1 MVAYAASTYVLDDSI
16 ITQMTNVPVVLSMLS
31 RKSLETMTGNMLGD
45 GSVGYRNGKA
55 SGNARFAMTMSVKA
69 HDYLLYLANGVYSQ
83 FSDYVLNPYP
93 NVSLPQHAGK
103 VITQYYFQTRSLP
116 VFTALH
122 AL

>member
-1 MVAYAASTYVLDDSI
+1 MLDNSVT
-16 ITQMTNVPVVLSMLS
+16 TQVTNVPIVLSSLS

-45 GSVGYRNGKA
+45 GSVSYPNFARNGKA

-69 HDYLLYLANGVYSQ
+69 HDYLLSLANGVYSQ
-83 FSDYVLNPYP
+83 FSDYVLKPYP
-93 NVSLPQHAGK
+93 NVSLPQHTGK